1 MSSSLQ
7 PWPVEG
13 KGKFLRDA
21 KVRVEADK
29 HNHNSAHERVAIV
42 PPRIVTISAAICAL
56 TPDQGRSLNVIW
68 RLAQR
73 AAGSPI
79 LRGRHLRQ

>member
-7 PWPVEG
+7 PWPIEA

-29 HNHNSAHERVAIV
+29 HNHNSPHERVAIV
-42 PPRIVTISAAICAL
+42 PPRIVTISA
-56 TPDQGRSLNVIW
+56 
-68 RLAQR
+68 
-73 AAGSPI
+73 
-79 LRGRHLRQ
+79 